1 MVNEGDDSHSLLNQI
16 EKAEQV
22 SVSNKDNLNPNN
34 MLEVITEEG
43 KTESS
48 IAPQKSKLLGD
59 AMQMLDQ
66 IAQMSR

>member
-48 IAPQKSKLLGD
+48 IAP
-59 AMQMLDQ
+59 
-66 IAQMSR
+66 